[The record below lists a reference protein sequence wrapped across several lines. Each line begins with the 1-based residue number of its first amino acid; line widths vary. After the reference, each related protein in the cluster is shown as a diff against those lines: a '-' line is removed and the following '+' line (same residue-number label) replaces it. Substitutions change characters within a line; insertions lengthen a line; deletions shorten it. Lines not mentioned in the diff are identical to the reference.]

1 LENGWQVGTYLKTP
15 FGKVPKGARV
25 HFIYAICTKLRGK
38 FINAFSEIP
47 GSKEKTFS
55 GPKIL
60 F

>member
-1 LENGWQVGTYLKTP
+1 VGTYLKTP

-25 HFIYAICTKLRGK
+25 HFTYAICTKLRGK
-38 FINAFSEIP
+38 CINAFSKIP
-47 GSKEKTFS
+47 GSKMKIFS